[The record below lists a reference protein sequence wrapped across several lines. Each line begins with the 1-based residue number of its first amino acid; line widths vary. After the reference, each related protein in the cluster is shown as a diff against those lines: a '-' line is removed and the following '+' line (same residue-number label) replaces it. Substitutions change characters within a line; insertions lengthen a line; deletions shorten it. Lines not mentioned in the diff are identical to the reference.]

1 MKKIFIFVLV
11 LAVLGGAGYLLI
23 NRDAATKESS
33 QEVVQPVTTEL
44 KEYTL
49 ADISVHN
56 TKDDCW
62 TVIEGKVYDISSYIP
77 RHSGGDNIL
86 SACGTDGTAFFKGQQ
101 AGSLGGKKNH
111 TGDRDA
117 QNDLKKLQIGNLVN

>member
-1 MKKIFIFVLV
+1 MKKIVIFTVFLV
-11 LAVLGGAGYLLI
+11 VLGGVGFIFLS
-23 NRDAATKESS
+23 RDSETAESN
-33 QEVVQPVTTEL
+33 QVITQQTVEL
-44 KEYTL
+44 KNYTIT
-49 ADISVHN
+49 DIESRN
-56 TKDDCW
+56 KKDDCW
-62 TVIEGKVYDISSYIP
+62 TIIDGKVYDITSYIP

-101 AGSLGGKKNH
+101 AGTLGGKKNH